1 MIYFV
6 NYRIAVCDSG
16 QTKVEAAAW
25 LIRQS

>member
-6 NYRIAVCDSG
+6 NYRIADCDSG

-25 LIRQS
+25 LICQS